1 MNIREQL
8 KAKKS
13 RAAELAKLDRDFTDA
28 ELEEATTLATE
39 IKELGEKLAK
49 MDAASA
55 ALRGIE
61 PDESK
66 SDDHEEGGT
75 GATSP
80 PQGGAKTRDRDERA
94 AALSFGEKFVKSD
107 EYKAFR
113 KENPSGVGQG
123 SPVNIGRV
131 KVGSLDEYWAGRK
144 SVLTSPLARTQ
155 PIRMP
160 TIDLVDRNRLTFLDL
175 ISRGQTGGNFEY
187 VQITG
192 VTRNAAIVP
201 EATSATDDNAL
212 KPVSDMT
219 TELADAKVYTYADGY
234 DVTNQLL
241 ADAPAFA
248 TYMNQELE
256 YSLDNVVEDKLLNGT
271 GASGEPK
278 GILTTTG
285 VQQQSYV
292 TEALGADGGFTEATV
307 MNFIRAAR
315 RAITK
320 VTRLPGGTVD
330 AIVLSPEMDESIDLL
345 QDQNGRFYGQGPFG
359 SGPGTLWG
367 RPRVTSERLV
377 DTQSI
382 LGDFKQ
388 VALLDREGLSVMAF
402 NQHKDYAQR
411 NMTYVR
417 AELRAA
423 QVIWK
428 PSRLVVIKPATGGG
442 E

>member
-8 KAKKS
+8 KAKKA
-13 RAAELAKLDRDFTDA
+13 RAAELGKLDREFTPE
-28 ELEEATTLATE
+28 ELTEATNLPGE
-39 IKELGEKLAK
+39 IKELAETLAK

-55 ALRGIE
+55 ALKGIE

-66 SDDHEEGGT
+66 SADHEDGGA
-75 GATSP
+75 GATGP
-80 PQGGAKTRDRDERA
+80 PQGGAKTYDRDERA
-94 AALSFGEKFVKSD
+94 AAMSFGEKFVKSD
-107 EYKAFR
+107 AYKAFR
-113 KENPSGVGQG
+113 EKNPSGVGEG
-123 SPVNIGRV
+123 SPVNIDRV
-131 KVGSLDEYWAGRK
+131 KVGSLADWQNRK
-144 SVLTSPLARTQ
+144 SVLTSPLARVQ

-175 ISRGQTGGNFEY
+175 IARGQTGGNFEY
-187 VQITG
+187 VQVTG

-201 EATSATDDNAL
+201 EATSASDAAAL

-219 TELADAKVYTYADGY
+219 TALADAKVYTYADGY
-234 DVTNQLL
+234 EVTNQLL
-241 ADAPAFA
+241 ADGPAMA
-248 TYMNQELE
+248 SYMNAELE
-256 YSLDNVVEDKLLNGT
+256 YSLDNVVEEKLLNGT
-271 GASGEPK
+271 GTNGEPK
-278 GILTTTG
+278 GILSTTG
-285 VQQQSYV
+285 VQNQSYV
-292 TEALGADGGFTEATV
+292 AEALGADGGFTEATT
-307 MNFIRAAR
+307 MNFIRAVR

-330 AIVLSPEMDESIDLL
+330 AVVLSPEMDEAIDLL

-359 SGPGTLWG
+359 SGPGTIWG

-382 LGDFKQ
+382 VGDFKQ
-388 VALLDREGLSVMAF
+388 VALLDREGLSVQAF
-402 NQHKDYAQR
+402 NQHKDFAQR

-428 PSRLVVIKPATGGG
+428 PNRLVVVKPA
-442 E
+442 